1 MSYIKNCLACGREI
15 QGQINKV
22 FCRDACRKRH
32 KRRGGILPI
41 EGISEEQLNTVRE
54 VSNENDTQKENK
66 NSTSKNNNGLEHY
79 FFKKVIDVGASLI
92 ETQLKE
98 GIKGKNNP
106 AVVTPLILQ
115 SGNDVKS
122 NSTPCSFSVDMME
135 FLGKI
140 SYPFK
145 MLVWGLPGEGKS
157 TFCMKLADEIAREYS
172 ALYIMAEESL
182 NSDSLQDK
190 KRRVLHNDRLRKVAF
205 VNRLPVLEQ
214 EWKGLL
220 LEEKDKSKVNYST
233 LFYDS
238 VTKMDITPF
247 YIDQA
252 AGLYKM
258 NYFKELLSHVFVT
271 HAHKDGT
278 MYRGD
283 GSWAHEVDVVI
294 RCKQGIAY
302 IEKNRFGIVGKEFRI
317 Y

>member
-1 MSYIKNCLACGREI
+1 MSYRKNCLCCGREI
-15 QGQINKV
+15 EGQISKV
-22 FCRDACRKRH
+22 FCRDACRKRY
-32 KRRGGILPI
+32 KRRGGIIPI
-41 EGISEEQLNTVRE
+41 EGISAEELNTIKKTTDE
-54 VSNENDTQKENK
+54 KDTQEVD
-66 NSTSKNNNGLEHY
+66 KNNTPKKNNSLEHY
-79 FFKKVIDVGASLI
+79 FYKKVMDVGASIL

-106 AVVTPLILQ
+106 AVNTPLIVQ
-115 SGNDVKS
+115 RGNNAES
-122 NSTPCSFSVDMME
+122 NSTPCNFSPEMKE

-145 MLVWGLPGEGKS
+145 ILVWGLPGEGKS
-157 TFCMKLADEIAREYS
+157 TFSMKLSDEIAKEYGS
-172 ALYIMAEESL
+172 LYIMAEENL
-182 NSDSLQDK
+182 NSDTFQDK
-190 KRRVLHNDRLRKVAF
+190 KQRTLTPERMRKVDF
-205 VNRLPVLEQ
+205 VNRLPVSEQ
-214 EWKGLL
+214 EWKGLI
-220 LEEKDKSKVNYST
+220 LEEKDKSKVKYST

-258 NYFKELLSHVFVT
+258 NYFKNLLSHVFVT
-271 HAHKDGT
+271 HAHKDGS

-294 RCKQGIAY
+294 RCKQGVAY
-302 IEKNRFGIVGKEFRI
+302 TEKNRFGLVGKKFKI

>member
-1 MSYIKNCLACGREI
+1 MSCIKNCLACGREI

-22 FCRDACRKRH
+22 FCRDACRKRY

-41 EGISEEQLNTVRE
+41 EGISAEQLNTVRE
-54 VSNENDTQKENK
+54 VSDKNDTLGEDK
-66 NSTSKNNNGLEHY
+66 NSIPKKNNSLEHY
-79 FFKKVIDVGASLI
+79 FFKKVIDVGASVI
-92 ETQLKE
+92 EMQLKE
-98 GIKGKNNP
+98 GIKGKNNLTGL
-106 AVVTPLILQ
+106 TPLIVQ
-115 SGNDVKS
+115 SGNEVKHGS
-122 NSTPCSFSVDMME
+122 SPCRFSVDMME

-157 TFCMKLADEIAREYS
+157 TFCMKLADEVAREYG

-182 NSDSLQDK
+182 NSDTLQDK
-190 KRRVLHNDRLRKVAF
+190 KQRVFANERVRKVDF
-205 VNRLPVLEQ
+205 VNRLPVSEP
-214 EWKGLL
+214 EWKGLI
-220 LEEKDKSKVNYST
+220 LEEKDKSKVKYST

-252 AGLYKM
+252 TELYKM
-258 NYFKELLSHVFVT
+258 NYFKDLLSHVFVT

-283 GSWAHEVDVVI
+283 GSWAHEVDIVI

-302 IEKNRFGIVGKEFRI
+302 MEKNRFGIVGQKFRI